1 MSRSYRKNSIM
12 GNCGTSEK
20 SDKVHAHRKERKQIK
35 DYIASTHGD
44 LELLNEIMI
53 PKEDEIS
60 DPWTSS
66 KDGKTYWDISED
78 ENDSDWLKK
87 LKKKIMRK

>member
-1 MSRSYRKNSIM
+1 MSRSYRKNSII

-35 DYIASTHGD
+35 DYITSTHGD

>member
-1 MSRSYRKNSIM
+1 MSRSYRKNSII

-20 SDKVHAHRKERKQIK
+20 SDKVHAHRKDRKQIK
-35 DYIASTHGD
+35 DYITSTHGD

>member
-35 DYIASTHGD
+35 DYITSTHGD

>member
-1 MSRSYRKNSIM
+1 MSRSYRKNPII

-35 DYIASTHGD
+35 DYITSTHGD

-66 KDGKTYWDISED
+66 KDGKSYWDIIEN